1 MAHQVYLLQSQTA
14 PNQTYVGYTNNLEK
28 RIKQHNGELAGGAL
42 STKRYRPWVIIAY
55 ATFKTS
61 KEALSVEYQI
71 KHSRKLSGI
80 KLLKD
85 DILTRRLALLMSQIL
100 QHTARTGELVRID
113 TPGVLLEEV
122 LDIPPMAQIDVYK
135 PTTPL

>member
-1 MAHQVYLLQSQTA
+1 
-14 PNQTYVGYTNNLEK
+14 
-28 RIKQHNGELAGGAL
+28 
-42 STKRYRPWVIIAY
+42 
-55 ATFKTS
+55 
-61 KEALSVEYQI
+61 
-71 KHSRKLSGI
+71 
-80 KLLKD
+80 
-85 DILTRRLALLMSQIL
+85 MSQIL